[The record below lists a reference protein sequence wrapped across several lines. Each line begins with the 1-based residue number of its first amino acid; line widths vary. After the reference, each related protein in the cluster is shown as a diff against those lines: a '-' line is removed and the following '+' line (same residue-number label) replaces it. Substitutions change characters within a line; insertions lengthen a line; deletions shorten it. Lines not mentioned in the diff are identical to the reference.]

1 MVEYSSI
8 GSEDYNGDFSYI
20 YKVRNNVI
28 IKEWLFYNNSDELC
42 SLECHENGNTGE
54 NLCVYLNNSKVH
66 DLSELDF
73 YADIM
78 INTKFIIQDHARFIE
93 NASAYLS
100 DITFNHRLKYGWI
113 KKHYN
118 FSLTV
123 YKFKKIECHIKFNGI
138 EYVFTRDQTLAFL
151 KEYFADAINYN
162 PNCSL
167 ERQMNSLNL
176 SGSSSQISVKTQ
188 EVPEVINLT
197 NSINKMTLEQQPQPQ
212 PVKKGKERDTSFLF
226 ITYPKYKKIEYQ
238 SCKKYDIEEIKFNNQ
253 INEISKLEIKD

>member
-54 NLCVYLNNSKVH
+54 NLCIYLNNTKVYN
-66 DLSELDF
+66 LSDLDF

-93 NASAYLS
+93 KASEYLS

-123 YKFKKIECHIKFNGI
+123 YKFKKIECQIKFNGI

-151 KEYFADAINYN
+151 KEYFADAIKYN
-162 PNCSL
+162 PNYSL
-167 ERQMNSLNL
+167 EREMNSLNL
-176 SGSSSQISVKTQ
+176 SDPKSQTNVKTQ
-188 EVPEVINLT
+188 EISNLT
-197 NSINKMTLEQQPQPQ
+197 NSIDKMTIEQQQQ
-212 PVKKGKERDTSFLF
+212 HVKKEKERDTSFLF
-226 ITYPKYKKIEYQ
+226 ITYPKYRKIEYQ
-238 SCKKYDIEEIKFNNQ
+238 SCKKYDLEEIKFNNQ